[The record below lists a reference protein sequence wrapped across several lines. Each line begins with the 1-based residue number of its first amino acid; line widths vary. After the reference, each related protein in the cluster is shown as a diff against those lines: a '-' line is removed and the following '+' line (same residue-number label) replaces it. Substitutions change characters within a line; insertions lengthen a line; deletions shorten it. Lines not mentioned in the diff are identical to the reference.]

1 MDNTAVIRLSVFLG
15 VFVLMA
21 VLEALLP
28 AREAVLSRKTRW
40 LGNLSMVVMGALV
53 SRILLP
59 ATLVGVS
66 LWAQQKGI
74 GVFNVLLDAV
84 PADASSSNQ
93 LLNSGEPLN
102 NSSTYLVHIAIVT
115 LSVLLLDMLIYWQ
128 HRLFHTVPMLWR
140 FHKMHHADSH
150 VDTTTGLRFHPVEIA
165 MSLGIKAGAVVILG
179 VPAIAII
186 IFEVALNGF
195 ALFNHANIR
204 LPQKWDDRIGTT
216 GLAYRGGIGCL
227 IVLRLA
233 LRLATKHCPL
243 VKKTCQPLRRT
254 QVSLRFYSSHL
265 KRGRHPCLF
274 RCVINSRAQ
283 RLSLLIPLQQHF
295 LYSLVVTA

>member
-59 ATLVGVS
+59 ASLVGVS

-165 MSLGIKAGAVVILG
+165 MSLGIKAAAVVMLG
-179 VPAIAII
+179 VPAIAIV

-204 LPQKWDDRIGTT
+204 LPQKWDDRIGLVLITQRLHRIHHSQAKNESNSNYGFSVSWWDRLFNSFT
-216 GLAYRGGIGCL
+216 PRAAFSDETLPIGQKD
-227 IVLRLA
+227 VP
-233 LRLATKHCPL
+233 ATKKNASIIAL
-243 VKKTCQPLRRT
+243 
-254 QVSLRFYSSHL
+254 
-265 KRGRHPCLF
+265 
-274 RCVINSRAQ
+274 
-283 RLSLLIPLQQHF
+283 LQQPF
-295 LYSLVVTA
+295 KKR

>member
-15 VFVLMA
+15 VFVFMA

-53 SRILLP
+53 SRFLLP
-59 ATLVGVS
+59 VTLVGVS

-165 MSLGIKAGAVVILG
+165 MSLGIKAAAVVILG
-179 VPAIAII
+179 VPAIAIV

-204 LPQKWDDRIGTT
+204 LPQKWDDRIG
-216 GLAYRGGIGCL
+216 LVL
-227 IVLRLA
+227 I
-233 LRLATKHCPL
+233 T
-243 VKKTCQPLRRT
+243 
-254 QVSLRFYSSHL
+254 
-265 KRGRHPCLF
+265 
-274 RCVINSRAQ
+274 Q
-283 RLSLLIPLQQHF
+283 RLHRIHHSQAKSESNSNYGFSVSWWDRLFNSFTPRAKQSDETLSIGQQDVPAVKENASIRALLLQPF
-295 LYSLVVTA
+295 KSD

>member
-165 MSLGIKAGAVVILG
+165 MSLGIKAAAVVMLG
-179 VPAIAII
+179 VPAIAIV

-195 ALFNHANIR
+195 ALFNHANVR
-204 LPQKWDDRIGTT
+204 LPQKWDDRIGLVLITQRLHRIHHSQAKNESNSNYGFSVSWWDRLFNSFT
-216 GLAYRGGIGCL
+216 PRAAFSDETLPIGQKD
-227 IVLRLA
+227 VP
-233 LRLATKHCPL
+233 ATKKNASIIAL
-243 VKKTCQPLRRT
+243 
-254 QVSLRFYSSHL
+254 
-265 KRGRHPCLF
+265 
-274 RCVINSRAQ
+274 
-283 RLSLLIPLQQHF
+283 LQQPF
-295 LYSLVVTA
+295 KKR

>member
-84 PADASSSNQ
+84 SADASSSNQ

-165 MSLGIKAGAVVILG
+165 MSLGIKAAAVVILG
-179 VPAIAII
+179 VPAIAIV

-204 LPQKWDDRIGTT
+204 LPQKWDDRIGLLLITQRLHRIHHSQAKNESNSNYGFSVSWWDRLFNSFT
-216 GLAYRGGIGCL
+216 PRAAFSDETLPIGQKD
-227 IVLRLA
+227 VP
-233 LRLATKHCPL
+233 ATKKNASIIAL
-243 VKKTCQPLRRT
+243 
-254 QVSLRFYSSHL
+254 
-265 KRGRHPCLF
+265 
-274 RCVINSRAQ
+274 
-283 RLSLLIPLQQHF
+283 LQQPF
-295 LYSLVVTA
+295 KKR

>member
-28 AREAVLSRKTRW
+28 AREAMLSRKTRW

-165 MSLGIKAGAVVILG
+165 MSLGIKAAAVVMLG
-179 VPAIAII
+179 VPAIAIV

-204 LPQKWDDRIGTT
+204 LPQKWDDRIGLVLITQRLHRIHHSQAKNESNSNYGFSVSWWDRLFNSFT
-216 GLAYRGGIGCL
+216 PRAAFSDETLPIGQKD
-227 IVLRLA
+227 VP
-233 LRLATKHCPL
+233 ATKKNASIIALLHQPF
-243 VKKTCQPLRRT
+243 KKR
-254 QVSLRFYSSHL
+254 
-265 KRGRHPCLF
+265 
-274 RCVINSRAQ
+274 
-283 RLSLLIPLQQHF
+283 
-295 LYSLVVTA
+295 

>member
-165 MSLGIKAGAVVILG
+165 MSLGIKAAAVVILG
-179 VPAIAII
+179 VPAIAIV

-204 LPQKWDDRIGTT
+204 LPQKWDDRIG
-216 GLAYRGGIGCL
+216 LVL
-227 IVLRLA
+227 I
-233 LRLATKHCPL
+233 T
-243 VKKTCQPLRRT
+243 
-254 QVSLRFYSSHL
+254 
-265 KRGRHPCLF
+265 
-274 RCVINSRAQ
+274 Q
-283 RLSLLIPLQQHF
+283 RLHRIHHSQAKSESNSNYGFSVSWWDRLFNSFTPRAKQSDETLSIGQQDVPAVKENASIRALLLQPF
-295 LYSLVVTA
+295 KSD

>member
-1 MDNTAVIRLSVFLG
+1 LDNTAVIRLSVFLG

-59 ATLVGVS
+59 VTLVGVS

-165 MSLGIKAGAVVILG
+165 MSLGIKAAAVVMLG
-179 VPAIAII
+179 VPAIAIV

-195 ALFNHANIR
+195 PFLIMPILGCHKSGMIE
-204 LPQKWDDRIGTT
+204 L
-216 GLAYRGGIGCL
+216 GLC
-227 IVLRLA
+227 
-233 LRLATKHCPL
+233 
-243 VKKTCQPLRRT
+243 
-254 QVSLRFYSSHL
+254 
-265 KRGRHPCLF
+265 
-274 RCVINSRAQ
+274 
-283 RLSLLIPLQQHF
+283 
-295 LYSLVVTA
+295 

>member
-165 MSLGIKAGAVVILG
+165 MSLGIKAAAVVILG
-179 VPAIAII
+179 VPAIAVV

-195 ALFNHANIR
+195 ALFNHANVR
-204 LPQKWDDRIGTT
+204 LPQKWDDRIG
-216 GLAYRGGIGCL
+216 LVL
-227 IVLRLA
+227 I
-233 LRLATKHCPL
+233 T
-243 VKKTCQPLRRT
+243 
-254 QVSLRFYSSHL
+254 
-265 KRGRHPCLF
+265 
-274 RCVINSRAQ
+274 Q
-283 RLSLLIPLQQHF
+283 RLHRIHHSQAKNESNSNYGFSVSWWDRLFKSFTPRAKQSDETLSIGQQDVPAVKENASIRALLLQPF
-295 LYSLVVTA
+295 KSN

>member
-1 MDNTAVIRLSVFLG
+1 LDNTAVIRLSVFLG

-165 MSLGIKAGAVVILG
+165 MSLGIKAAAVVILG
-179 VPAIAII
+179 VPAIAIV

-204 LPQKWDDRIGTT
+204 LPQKWDDRIGLVLITQRLHRIHHSQAKNESNSNYGFSVSWWDRLFNSFT
-216 GLAYRGGIGCL
+216 PRAAFSDETLPIGQKD
-227 IVLRLA
+227 VP
-233 LRLATKHCPL
+233 ATKKNASIIALLHQPF
-243 VKKTCQPLRRT
+243 KKR
-254 QVSLRFYSSHL
+254 
-265 KRGRHPCLF
+265 
-274 RCVINSRAQ
+274 
-283 RLSLLIPLQQHF
+283 
-295 LYSLVVTA
+295 

>member
-179 VPAIAII
+179 VPAIAIV

-204 LPQKWDDRIGTT
+204 LPQKWDDRIGLVLITQRLHRIHHSQAKNESNSNYGFSVSWWDRLFNSFT
-216 GLAYRGGIGCL
+216 PRAAFSDETLPIGQKD
-227 IVLRLA
+227 VP
-233 LRLATKHCPL
+233 ATKKNASIIAL
-243 VKKTCQPLRRT
+243 
-254 QVSLRFYSSHL
+254 
-265 KRGRHPCLF
+265 
-274 RCVINSRAQ
+274 
-283 RLSLLIPLQQHF
+283 LQQPF
-295 LYSLVVTA
+295 KKR

>member
-84 PADASSSNQ
+84 SADASSSNQ

-204 LPQKWDDRIGTT
+204 LPQKWDDRIGLVLITQRLHRIHHSQAKNESNSNYGFSVSWWDRLFNSFT
-216 GLAYRGGIGCL
+216 PRAAFSDETLPIGQKD
-227 IVLRLA
+227 VP
-233 LRLATKHCPL
+233 ATKKNASIIAL
-243 VKKTCQPLRRT
+243 
-254 QVSLRFYSSHL
+254 
-265 KRGRHPCLF
+265 
-274 RCVINSRAQ
+274 
-283 RLSLLIPLQQHF
+283 LQQPF
-295 LYSLVVTA
+295 KKR

>member
-74 GVFNVLLDAV
+74 GVFNVFLDAV

-93 LLNSGEPLN
+93 LLNSGEPLS

-165 MSLGIKAGAVVILG
+165 MSLVIKAAAVVILG
-179 VPAIAII
+179 VPAIAIV

-204 LPQKWDDRIGTT
+204 LPQKWDDRIG
-216 GLAYRGGIGCL
+216 LVL
-227 IVLRLA
+227 I
-233 LRLATKHCPL
+233 T
-243 VKKTCQPLRRT
+243 
-254 QVSLRFYSSHL
+254 
-265 KRGRHPCLF
+265 
-274 RCVINSRAQ
+274 Q
-283 RLSLLIPLQQHF
+283 RLHRIHHSQAKNESNSNYGFSVSWWDRLFNSFTPRAAFSDETLPIGQKDVPAVRENASIKALLLQPF
-295 LYSLVVTA
+295 KSK

>member
-74 GVFNVLLDAV
+74 GVFNVLLDTV

-102 NSSTYLVHIAIVT
+102 DSSRYLVHLAMVT

-165 MSLGIKAGAVVILG
+165 MSLGIKAAAVVILG
-179 VPAIAII
+179 VPAIAIV

-204 LPQKWDDRIGTT
+204 LPQKWDDRIGLVLITQRLHRIHHSQAKNESNSNYGFSVSWWDRLFNSFT
-216 GLAYRGGIGCL
+216 PRAAFSDETLPIGQKD
-227 IVLRLA
+227 VP
-233 LRLATKHCPL
+233 ATKKNASIIAL
-243 VKKTCQPLRRT
+243 
-254 QVSLRFYSSHL
+254 
-265 KRGRHPCLF
+265 
-274 RCVINSRAQ
+274 
-283 RLSLLIPLQQHF
+283 LQQPF
-295 LYSLVVTA
+295 KKR